1 MARSTERPTE
11 VATEISTELET
22 INQEP
27 IVLETKKI
35 IIDNQDVIISRV
47 KEFYKQITSDDKAKR
62 DTLIEL
68 KPFIGMETSLSS
80 PPLAMAALG
89 KLNLIA
95 TNPDFSLQFE
105 GDRKIEYHHLRVPS
119 SFKASVNQVSDESY
133 WAFRKA
139 HNGMNAISL
148 MMAQVEDLISDAVKI
163 LYSVN
168 PIIIKD
174 FLPIPLNEVKRIA
187 DQSKTHVEE
196 IVDKNEE
203 VLNILQEM
211 NMGATARL
219 GDAEQLAVQKKGVA
233 QLAAIKKVQ
242 AERAEA
248 EATEW

>member
-148 MMAQVEDLISDAVKI
+148 MMAQVEDLISDA
-163 LYSVN
+163 
-168 PIIIKD
+168 
-174 FLPIPLNEVKRIA
+174 
-187 DQSKTHVEE
+187 EE

-219 GDAEQLAVQKKGVA
+219 GDAEQLAVQKKAMA
-233 QLAAIKKVQ
+233 QLAAIKKVH
-242 AERAEA
+242 
-248 EATEW
+248 